1 MKKPL
6 SIRDAKRQY
15 KGSNK
20 SSIAR
25 IVKQLEVAKT
35 ADFSLVPEPNNSRPR
50 LLSDAE
56 EEAIVCFIIWMQK
69 SGLPASKGEIE
80 DAANTIRS
88 RRDPHAQPVSRMSY
102 RRFRD
107 DHPELDTSILKS
119 KEAAR
124 YEYEEAGVEETKQ
137 WFKRLSEVITR
148 YRIGAS
154 ECWNADQAGIR
165 VGILRERMQCL
176 VVRTKKK
183 TPTEVF
189 SPEDR
194 ETCTV
199 IGTGNAAGA
208 TTPPWLIFKAFP
220 TIEWSDIDG
229 DPNMRFAQSETAFSN
244 AEITLEWAKHFNRW
258 SWEKSAT
265 VQHRQLDFEQ
275 WFGCNEHL
283 KSEFNPITPYDMPPG
298 TEGKEEEELVWRLLI
313 IDGFSGHGSFAFR
326 EYCIKFNIL
335 VAFLLPHSTHMLQ
348 PMDLGVFQ
356 WLKNAHQKRLR
367 EALRK
372 GNLTFNRRDFAGSF
386 KEIFEEG
393 FTAAHIIAGFE
404 KSGIFPPTEAP
415 AVGYLLKKKLKTHN
429 AIDPALSSL
438 LPAENRFP
446 MASDTARDVSNRY
459 HDILSSPTHRGL
471 EAVQKI
477 VSEAIVL
484 EDIVKKHVAN
494 RQERIQKRYQQR
506 KRGKRGRPVG
516 DYFHN
521 ISLEE
526 LREQQAE
533 FIEAGAKSEQ
543 RSQLRN
549 IRSFAIRQ
557 MEEIKA
563 EWQQKKEVIVDGVE
577 KKMRFKQWLEHT
589 KRDVEHASLDAS
601 RAEISSQLKK
611 KEDCFMIDTQLA
623 PEAREAIRNAGFAEK
638 PLSAADLSGLLN
650 SDDSVDFQLTQPP
663 VDADFNEEDS
673 LIDLSEEE
681 EVAMPSSPP
690 CLPDYESPFPTV
702 PSTPC
707 PAQHQAQFRD
717 ALISLIGE
725 ERYAIG
731 ASHRPQE
738 GQESTQFT
746 REGVLN
752 RQASLPP
759 LQLFPSYSYSQ

>member
-1 MKKPL
+1 MPLNANIRAAQAVVSSRQRLQKGLSRDASKLMKKPL
-6 SIRDAKRQY
+6 SIRDAERQY

-25 IVKQLEVAKT
+25 IVKQLEAAKT
-35 ADFSLVPEPNNSRPR
+35 ADFSLVPEPNNGRPR

-88 RRDPHAQPVSRMSY
+88 RRDPHAQPVSRMWY

-165 VGILRERMQCL
+165 VGILRERVQCL
-176 VVRTKKK
+176 V
-183 TPTEVF
+183 
-189 SPEDR
+189 
-194 ETCTV
+194 
-199 IGTGNAAGA
+199 
-208 TTPPWLIFKAFP
+208 
-220 TIEWSDIDG
+220 
-229 DPNMRFAQSETAFSN
+229 
-244 AEITLEWAKHFNRW
+244 
-258 SWEKSAT
+258 
-265 VQHRQLDFEQ
+265 
-275 WFGCNEHL
+275 
-283 KSEFNPITPYDMPPG
+283 
-298 TEGKEEEELVWRLLI
+298 
-313 IDGFSGHGSFAFR
+313 
-326 EYCIKFNIL
+326 
-335 VAFLLPHSTHMLQ
+335 
-348 PMDLGVFQ
+348 
-356 WLKNAHQKRLR
+356 
-367 EALRK
+367 
-372 GNLTFNRRDFAGSF
+372 
-386 KEIFEEG
+386 EIFEEG
-393 FTAAHIIAGFE
+393 FTATHIIAGFE

-415 AVGYLLKKKLKTHN
+415 AVSYLLKKKLKTRK

-446 MASDTARDVSNRY
+446 MASDTARDISNRY
-459 HDILSSPTHRGL
+459 HDILSSPTRRGL

-477 VSEAIVL
+477 ASEAIVL

-494 RQERIQKRYQQR
+494 RQERIEKRYHQR

-589 KRDVEHASLDAS
+589 KRDIEYASLDAS
-601 RAEISSQLKK
+601 RAEISLQLKK

-623 PEAREAIRNAGFAEK
+623 PEAREAIRNAGFAAK

-663 VDADFNEEDS
+663 VNADFNEEDS

-690 CLPDYESPFPTV
+690 CLPDYESPLPTV

-707 PAQHQAQFRD
+707 PTRHQAQFRD

-725 ERYAIG
+725 ERSAIG
-731 ASHRPQE
+731 ASHRPKE
-738 GQESTQFT
+738 G
-746 REGVLN
+746 
-752 RQASLPP
+752 
-759 LQLFPSYSYSQ
+759 

>member
-1 MKKPL
+1 MPLDANVRAAQAVVSSRQRLQKGLSRDAANVMRKPL
-6 SIRDAKRQY
+6 LIRDAERQY
-15 KGSNK
+15 KGSHK

-25 IVKQLEVAKT
+25 IVKKLEEAKT
-35 ADFSLVPEPNNSRPR
+35 ADFSLVPEPNKGRPR

-69 SGLPASKGEIE
+69 SGLPASKCEIE

-88 RRDPHAQPVSRMSY
+88 RRDAAAQPVSRMWY

-165 VGILRERMQCL
+165 VGILRERVQCL
-176 VVRTKKK
+176 V
-183 TPTEVF
+183 
-189 SPEDR
+189 
-194 ETCTV
+194 
-199 IGTGNAAGA
+199 
-208 TTPPWLIFKAFP
+208 
-220 TIEWSDIDG
+220 
-229 DPNMRFAQSETAFSN
+229 
-244 AEITLEWAKHFNRW
+244 
-258 SWEKSAT
+258 
-265 VQHRQLDFEQ
+265 
-275 WFGCNEHL
+275 
-283 KSEFNPITPYDMPPG
+283 
-298 TEGKEEEELVWRLLI
+298 
-313 IDGFSGHGSFAFR
+313 
-326 EYCIKFNIL
+326 
-335 VAFLLPHSTHMLQ
+335 
-348 PMDLGVFQ
+348 
-356 WLKNAHQKRLR
+356 
-367 EALRK
+367 
-372 GNLTFNRRDFAGSF
+372 
-386 KEIFEEG
+386 EIFEEG
-393 FTAAHIIAGFE
+393 FTAAHIISGFE

-415 AVGYLLKKKLKTHN
+415 AVSYLLKKKLKTRQ

-446 MASDTARDVSNRY
+446 MASDTARDVGNRY
-459 HDILSSPTHRGL
+459 HDILSSPTRRGL
-471 EAVQKI
+471 EAIQKI
-477 VSEAIVL
+477 ISEAVVL
-484 EDIVKKHVAN
+484 EDIVKKHVAD
-494 RQERIQKRYQQR
+494 RQQRIEKRYHQR

-521 ISLEE
+521 VSLEE

-533 FIEAGAKSEQ
+533 FIEVGAKAEQ

-549 IRSFAIRQ
+549 IRSFVIRQ

-589 KRDVEHASLDAS
+589 KRDVEYASLDAS

-623 PEAREAIRNAGFAEK
+623 PEAREAIRNAGFAAN

-663 VDADFNEEDS
+663 ADADFNEGDS

-690 CLPDYESPFPTV
+690 YLPDYESPLPTV

-707 PAQHQAQFRD
+707 PVQHQAQFRD
-717 ALISLIGE
+717 ALISLIEE
-725 ERYAIG
+725 ERSAIG
-731 ASHRPQE
+731 ASHRPRE
-738 GQESTQFT
+738 GQESTQFN
-746 REGVLN
+746 RESVIN

>member
-1 MKKPL
+1 
-6 SIRDAKRQY
+6 
-15 KGSNK
+15 
-20 SSIAR
+20 
-25 IVKQLEVAKT
+25 
-35 ADFSLVPEPNNSRPR
+35 
-50 LLSDAE
+50 
-56 EEAIVCFIIWMQK
+56 
-69 SGLPASKGEIE
+69 
-80 DAANTIRS
+80 
-88 RRDPHAQPVSRMSY
+88 
-102 RRFRD
+102 
-107 DHPELDTSILKS
+107 
-119 KEAAR
+119 
-124 YEYEEAGVEETKQ
+124 
-137 WFKRLSEVITR
+137 
-148 YRIGAS
+148 
-154 ECWNADQAGIR
+154 
-165 VGILRERMQCL
+165 
-176 VVRTKKK
+176 
-183 TPTEVF
+183 
-189 SPEDR
+189 
-194 ETCTV
+194 
-199 IGTGNAAGA
+199 
-208 TTPPWLIFKAFP
+208 
-220 TIEWSDIDG
+220 
-229 DPNMRFAQSETAFSN
+229 
-244 AEITLEWAKHFNRW
+244 
-258 SWEKSAT
+258 
-265 VQHRQLDFEQ
+265 
-275 WFGCNEHL
+275 
-283 KSEFNPITPYDMPPG
+283 MPP
-298 TEGKEEEELVWRLLI
+298 
-313 IDGFSGHGSFAFR
+313 
-326 EYCIKFNIL
+326 YQ
-335 VAFLLPHSTHMLQ
+335 LP
-348 PMDLGVFQ
+348 
-356 WLKNAHQKRLR
+356 
-367 EALRK
+367 
-372 GNLTFNRRDFAGSF
+372 
-386 KEIFEEG
+386 FEEG
-393 FTAAHIIAGFE
+393 FTAAHIVAGFE

-415 AVGYLLKKKLKTHN
+415 AVSYLLKKKLKTRK

-494 RQERIQKRYQQR
+494 RQERIEKRYHQR

-589 KRDVEHASLDAS
+589 KRDVEYASLDAS

-611 KEDCFMIDTQLA
+611 KEDYFMIDTQLA
-623 PEAREAIRNAGFAEK
+623 PEAREAIRNVGFAAK

-690 CLPDYESPFPTV
+690 CLPDYESPLPSV

-725 ERYAIG
+725 ERSAIG

-738 GQESTQFT
+738 GQENTQFA

>member
-1 MKKPL
+1 MPLNANIRAAQAVVSSRQRLQKGLSRDASKLMKKPL
-6 SIRDAKRQY
+6 SIRDAERQY

-25 IVKQLEVAKT
+25 IVKQLEAAKT
-35 ADFSLVPEPNNSRPR
+35 ADFSLVPEPNNGRPR

-88 RRDPHAQPVSRMSY
+88 RRDPHAQPVSRMWY

-165 VGILRERMQCL
+165 VGILRERVQCL
-176 VVRTKKK
+176 V
-183 TPTEVF
+183 
-189 SPEDR
+189 
-194 ETCTV
+194 
-199 IGTGNAAGA
+199 
-208 TTPPWLIFKAFP
+208 
-220 TIEWSDIDG
+220 
-229 DPNMRFAQSETAFSN
+229 
-244 AEITLEWAKHFNRW
+244 
-258 SWEKSAT
+258 
-265 VQHRQLDFEQ
+265 
-275 WFGCNEHL
+275 
-283 KSEFNPITPYDMPPG
+283 
-298 TEGKEEEELVWRLLI
+298 
-313 IDGFSGHGSFAFR
+313 
-326 EYCIKFNIL
+326 
-335 VAFLLPHSTHMLQ
+335 
-348 PMDLGVFQ
+348 
-356 WLKNAHQKRLR
+356 
-367 EALRK
+367 
-372 GNLTFNRRDFAGSF
+372 
-386 KEIFEEG
+386 EIFEEG
-393 FTAAHIIAGFE
+393 FTATHIIAGFE

-415 AVGYLLKKKLKTHN
+415 AVSYLLKKKLKTRK

-446 MASDTARDVSNRY
+446 MASDTARDISNRY
-459 HDILSSPTHRGL
+459 HDILSSPTRRGL

-477 VSEAIVL
+477 ASEAIVL

-494 RQERIQKRYQQR
+494 P
-506 KRGKRGRPVG
+506 GK
-516 DYFHN
+516 
-521 ISLEE
+521 
-526 LREQQAE
+526 A
-533 FIEAGAKSEQ
+533 AGAKSEQ

-589 KRDVEHASLDAS
+589 KRDIEYASLDAS
-601 RAEISSQLKK
+601 RAEISLQLKK

-623 PEAREAIRNAGFAEK
+623 PEAREAIRNAGFAAK

-663 VDADFNEEDS
+663 VNADFN
-673 LIDLSEEE
+673 
-681 EVAMPSSPP
+681 
-690 CLPDYESPFPTV
+690 
-702 PSTPC
+702 
-707 PAQHQAQFRD
+707 
-717 ALISLIGE
+717 
-725 ERYAIG
+725 
-731 ASHRPQE
+731 
-738 GQESTQFT
+738 
-746 REGVLN
+746 
-752 RQASLPP
+752 
-759 LQLFPSYSYSQ
+759 

>member
-6 SIRDAKRQY
+6 SIRDAERQY

-25 IVKQLEVAKT
+25 IVKQLKAAKT
-35 ADFSLVPEPNNSRPR
+35 ADFSLVPEPNNGRPR

-88 RRDPHAQPVSRMSY
+88 RRDPHAQPVSRMWY

-165 VGILRERMQCL
+165 VGILRECVQCL
-176 VVRTKKK
+176 V
-183 TPTEVF
+183 
-189 SPEDR
+189 
-194 ETCTV
+194 
-199 IGTGNAAGA
+199 
-208 TTPPWLIFKAFP
+208 
-220 TIEWSDIDG
+220 
-229 DPNMRFAQSETAFSN
+229 
-244 AEITLEWAKHFNRW
+244 
-258 SWEKSAT
+258 
-265 VQHRQLDFEQ
+265 LDFEQ

-283 KSEFNPITPYDMPPG
+283 KSEFNPITPYDTPPG
-298 TEGKEEEELVWRLLI
+298 TEGKGEEELVWRLLI

-393 FTAAHIIAGFE
+393 FTATHIIAGFE

-415 AVGYLLKKKLKTHN
+415 AVSYLLKKKLKTRK

-446 MASDTARDVSNRY
+446 MASDTARDISNRY
-459 HDILSSPTHRGL
+459 HDILSSPTRRGL

-477 VSEAIVL
+477 ASEAIVL

-494 RQERIQKRYQQR
+494 RQERIEKRYHKR

-577 KKMRFKQWLEHT
+577 KKMRFKQWLEYT
-589 KRDVEHASLDAS
+589 KRDIEYASLDAS
-601 RAEISSQLKK
+601 RAEISLQLKK

-623 PEAREAIRNAGFAEK
+623 PEAREAIRNAGFAAK

-663 VDADFNEEDS
+663 VNADFNEEDS

-690 CLPDYESPFPTV
+690 CLPDYESPLPTV

-707 PAQHQAQFRD
+707 PTRHQAQFRD

-725 ERYAIG
+725 ERSAIG
-731 ASHRPQE
+731 ASHRPHE
-738 GQESTQFT
+738 G
-746 REGVLN
+746 
-752 RQASLPP
+752 
-759 LQLFPSYSYSQ
+759 

>member
-1 MKKPL
+1 MPLNANIRAAQAVVSSRQRLQKGLSRDASKLIKKPL
-6 SIRDAKRQY
+6 SIRDAERQY
-15 KGSNK
+15 KGANK

-25 IVKQLEVAKT
+25 IVKQLEAAKT
-35 ADFSLVPEPNNSRPR
+35 ADFSLVPEPNNGRPR

-88 RRDPHAQPVSRMSY
+88 RRDPHAQPVSRMWY

-165 VGILRERMQCL
+165 VGILRERVQCL

-220 TIEWSDIDG
+220 TIECGRS
-229 DPNMRFAQSETAFSN
+229 
-244 AEITLEWAKHFNRW
+244 TLTGGLGRNLLLYNIV
-258 SWEKSAT
+258 SWI
-265 VQHRQLDFEQ
+265 L
-275 WFGCNEHL
+275 N
-283 KSEFNPITPYDMPPG
+283 
-298 TEGKEEEELVWRLLI
+298 
-313 IDGFSGHGSFAFR
+313 SG
-326 EYCIKFNIL
+326 
-335 VAFLLPHSTHMLQ
+335 
-348 PMDLGVFQ
+348 LG
-356 WLKNAHQKRLR
+356 
-367 EALRK
+367 
-372 GNLTFNRRDFAGSF
+372 
-386 KEIFEEG
+386 EIFEEG

-415 AVGYLLKKKLKTHN
+415 AVSYLLKKKLKTRK

-494 RQERIQKRYQQR
+494 RQERIKKRYHQR

-589 KRDVEHASLDAS
+589 KRDVEYASLDAS

-623 PEAREAIRNAGFAEK
+623 PEAREAIRNAGFAAK

-663 VDADFNEEDS
+663 VDTDFNEEDS

-690 CLPDYESPFPTV
+690 CLPDYESSLPTV

-725 ERYAIG
+725 ERSAIG

>member
-1 MKKPL
+1 MPLNANIRAAQAVVSSRQRLQKGLSRDASKLMKKPL
-6 SIRDAKRQY
+6 SIRDAERQY

-25 IVKQLEVAKT
+25 IVKQLEAAKT
-35 ADFSLVPEPNNSRPR
+35 ADFNLVPEPNNGRPR

-88 RRDPHAQPVSRMSY
+88 RRDPHAQPVSRMWY

-165 VGILRERMQCL
+165 
-176 VVRTKKK
+176 
-183 TPTEVF
+183 
-189 SPEDR
+189 
-194 ETCTV
+194 
-199 IGTGNAAGA
+199 
-208 TTPPWLIFKAFP
+208 
-220 TIEWSDIDG
+220 
-229 DPNMRFAQSETAFSN
+229 
-244 AEITLEWAKHFNRW
+244 
-258 SWEKSAT
+258 
-265 VQHRQLDFEQ
+265 
-275 WFGCNEHL
+275 
-283 KSEFNPITPYDMPPG
+283 
-298 TEGKEEEELVWRLLI
+298 
-313 IDGFSGHGSFAFR
+313 
-326 EYCIKFNIL
+326 
-335 VAFLLPHSTHMLQ
+335 
-348 PMDLGVFQ
+348 
-356 WLKNAHQKRLR
+356 
-367 EALRK
+367 
-372 GNLTFNRRDFAGSF
+372 
-386 KEIFEEG
+386 EIFEEG

-415 AVGYLLKKKLKTHN
+415 AVSYLLKKKLKTRK

-494 RQERIQKRYQQR
+494 RQERIEKRYHQR

-589 KRDVEHASLDAS
+589 KRDIEYASLDAS

-623 PEAREAIRNAGFAEK
+623 PEAREAIRNAGFAAK

-663 VDADFNEEDS
+663 VDADFNGELIERHDS
-673 LIDLSEEE
+673 FDTE
-681 EVAMPSSPP
+681 A
-690 CLPDYESPFPTV
+690 
-702 PSTPC
+702 
-707 PAQHQAQFRD
+707 
-717 ALISLIGE
+717 
-725 ERYAIG
+725 
-731 ASHRPQE
+731 
-738 GQESTQFT
+738 
-746 REGVLN
+746 
-752 RQASLPP
+752 
-759 LQLFPSYSYSQ
+759 